1 MPMRILLDECAP
13 RPLKRE
19 LVDCEIRTVVEM
31 GWSGKK
37 NGELLSLMSQEGFT
51 ILLTTDQN
59 LRYQQN
65 LQQAGVAVVVLVASS
80 NRLPDLLPLIPDA
93 LNALKTIAPGQVIEV
108 KGS

>member
-1 MPMRILLDECAP
+1 MRILLDECVP

-19 LVDCEIRTVVEM
+19 LVDYEVRTVVEM

-37 NGELLSLMSQEGFT
+37 NGELLQLMSQESFT

-65 LQQAGVAVVVLVASS
+65 LQQAGVSVVVLVASS
-80 NRLPDLLPLIPDA
+80 NKLSDLLPLIP
-93 LNALKTIAPGQVIEV
+93 NARNVLKTIGSGEVIEV
-108 KGS
+108 EDS

>member
-1 MPMRILLDECAP
+1 MRILLDECAP

>member
-1 MPMRILLDECAP
+1 MRILLDECAP

-19 LVDCEIRTVVEM
+19 LADYEIRTVVEM

-37 NGELLSLMSQEGFT
+37 NGELLQLMSQEGFT

-80 NRLPDLLPLIPDA
+80 NRLPDLLPLVADA
-93 LNALKTIAPGQVIEV
+93 RNGLNTITPGEVIEV
-108 KGS
+108 GGS

>member
-1 MPMRILLDECAP
+1 MVRKKE
-13 RPLKRE
+13 R
-19 LVDCEIRTVVEM
+19 RTVEPHE
-31 GWSGKK
+31 SR
-37 NGELLSLMSQEGFT
+37 GFT

>member
-1 MPMRILLDECAP
+1 MRILLDECAP

-19 LVDCEIRTVVEM
+19 LADYEIRTVVEM

-37 NGELLSLMSQEGFT
+37 NGELLQLMSQEGFT

-80 NRLPDLLPLIPDA
+80 NRLPDLLPLVADA
-93 LNALKTIAPGQVIEV
+93 RNVLNTITPGEVIEV
-108 KGS
+108 GGS